1 MCTYL
6 AILNATDTV
15 KEHVIKLKLI
25 MKLCCVFNGKST
37 KIVNSHF
44 ILLVIVLVNVLVL
57 KKIKPK
63 FFKILSYKYKRIFSR
78 NSPRRPNSSPK
89 KH

>member
-1 MCTYL
+1 MQ
-6 AILNATDTV
+6 DTV

-57 KKIKPK
+57 KKIKPP
-63 FFKILSYKYKRIFSR
+63 KI
-78 NSPRRPNSSPK
+78 
-89 KH
+89 